1 MQLLPLLFQQIVQPT
16 YALPLERAQAAL
28 VVLEPAMREGG
39 INTKLRKAA
48 FIAQTAHESGGFY
61 YREELASGDAYEGRR
76 DLGNTQPGDG
86 RRYKGRG
93 YIQLTGRANYAEAG
107 RDLGLDLLNF
117 PELAAQPKNAARI
130 AAWFW
135 NKKKLNALADQGPA
149 AFDSITRR
157 INGAL
162 RGKPQRDAIY
172 HRALQILPDD
182 GGFVSLLWGVA
193 ATSIALWVILK
204 EG

>member
-1 MQLLPLLFQQIVQPT
+1 MLPLLLQQVVQPT
-16 YALPLERAQAAL
+16 YTVPLERARVVLQ
-28 VVLEPAMREGG
+28 VLEPAMAEGG

-61 YREELASGDAYEGRR
+61 YREEIGSGAAYEGRL

-93 YIQLTGRANYAEAG
+93 YIQLTGRVNYAEAG
-107 RDLGLDLLNF
+107 KALGLDLLNF

-130 AAWFW
+130 AVWFW

-162 RGKPQRDAIY
+162 RGKPKRDAIY
-172 HRALQILPDD
+172 HRALQKLPEDN
-182 GGFVSLLWGVA
+182 GFASLLWGAA
-193 ATSIALWVILK
+193 ATSVALWVILK

>member
-1 MQLLPLLFQQIVQPT
+1 MFPLLLQQVVQPT
-16 YALPLERAQAAL
+16 YTVPLERARVVLQ
-28 VVLEPAMREGG
+28 VLEPAMREGG

-61 YREELASGDAYEGRR
+61 YREELASGDAYEGRL

-130 AAWFW
+130 AVWFW
-135 NKKKLNALADQGPA
+135 NKKGLNSLADQGPA

-172 HRALQILPDD
+172 QRALQILPE
-182 GGFVSLLWGVA
+182 GNGFLSLLWGVGA
-193 ATSIALWVILK
+193 VGIALWAISK
-204 EG
+204 QG

>member
-1 MQLLPLLFQQIVQPT
+1 MLPLLLQQIVQPT
-16 YALPLERAQAAL
+16 YSLPPERAQAVL
-28 VVLEPAMREGG
+28 QVLEPAMREGG

-117 PELAAQPKNAARI
+117 PEFAAQPKNAARI
-130 AAWFW
+130 AVWFW
-135 NKKKLNALADQGPA
+135 NKKGLNALADQGPA

-162 RGKPQRDAIY
+162 RGKTQRDAIY
-172 HRALQILPDD
+172 QRALQILPSN
-182 GGFVSLLWGVA
+182 GGFASLLWGVA
-193 ATSIALWVILK
+193 ATSVALWVILK